1 MIVSAIV
8 ATVLSLNMQIDVAI
22 VGLLNNNEAG
32 YRTEINCFYNWCKDN
47 ALILNTKKTKE
58 IIIDFRK
65 NSSHSPVKVEIS
77 PLQLC
82 LNIST

>member
-58 IIIDFRK
+58 IIIDLEK
-65 NSSHSPVKVEIS
+65 T
-77 PLQLC
+77 PLTLLSLWKIPHLKLY